1 MPTTDNNI
9 VAGLFGIS
17 PQQAYQQMQAQQ
29 NAQAAQAFNSAG
41 GTPGQLMAQAYSNA
55 GSGALGLGA
64 GLMGIEP
71 AAVVEARK
79 QQELMQGIDM
89 STSAGLK
96 EKANQFAQAG
106 DQEMA
111 MKLIMLANKREAE
124 ESKLKLESAHT
135 KYYEQGRSGGQGGAN
150 QLAAKQA
157 IARND
162 LMKIGFQMGLS
173 GQDLI
178 DFTEEGVNRLNET
191 WAATTGTRPES
202 PVSDEIPLS
211 ATTSISNGLNVTEE
225 QKSAMIQDALSRGDT
240 VAAEKMKNIQV
251 SPTFLTK
258 SKAEVAGAVKLAQT
272 KAENDPA
279 ALASGAAAKETGKSG
294 ADMNVKQ
301 YEVALNSKNNLQDI
315 QRLEDHLR
323 TSKAITGIGADLFK
337 GIQRMKALLGDKAAS
352 GEVSDTEILDVMM
365 GAEVFPLIKSLGIGA
380 RGMDTPA
387 ERDFMRKV
395 ITGEISLNKDTLLE
409 MARLRRIA
417 AERNIRM
424 WNDRIDSGELD
435 NFYNQT
441 GRKKEKIDTDKPRTE
456 MDALPPPSKF
466 VGKTI
471 RDTITGKRYRSNG
484 TNWVLQ

>member
-1 MPTTDNNI
+1 MDNNI
-9 VAGLFGIS
+9 VAGLFGIG
-17 PQQAYQQMQAQQ
+17 PQQAYQQIQQQGAAQD
-29 NAQAAQAFNSAG
+29 AQAFNSAG
-41 GTPGQLMAQAYSNA
+41 GTPGQLMAQAYSGVGRNA
-55 GSGALGLGA
+55 VGLGA

-71 AAVVEARK
+71 TAVTAAR
-79 QQELMQGIDM
+79 QQEQVMQGADTGTPEGLMAIAKRFND
-89 STSAGLK
+89 AGMP
-96 EKANQFAQAG
+96 QQAA
-106 DQEMA
+106 MA
-111 MKLIMLANKREAE
+111 VQAARQMRAE
-124 ESKLKLESAHT
+124 ESKLNLESAHA
-135 KYYEQGRSGGQGGAN
+135 KYYEQGRSGGQGGSN

-178 DFTEEGVNRLNET
+178 DFTEEGVNRLTET
-191 WAATTGTRPES
+191 WASTTGTKIEP

-211 ATTSISNGLNVTEE
+211 ATTSISSGLNITDE

-240 VAAEKMKNIQV
+240 VAAEKIKNIQV
-251 SPTFLTK
+251 SPKFPMQ
-258 SKAEVAGAVKLAQT
+258 SKAEVAGAVRLAQT

-323 TSKAITGIGADLFK
+323 TSKAITGMGADLFK